1 MEVIKMNGSYDLASL
16 TNEQK
21 EKIKQL
27 ERELNVV
34 LIAWKPYQ
42 QEFMSEKEYDDLLE
56 DDRL

>member
-1 MEVIKMNGSYDLASL
+1 MNGSYDLASL